1 MNVLAVGAHP
11 DDIELGCGGAL
22 LQHVARGDHVTMLV
36 MTTGGRGITTS
47 SRVFEQ
53 QDAARVL
60 GASLR
65 WGSFKDG
72 SIPDGA
78 PAILAIDEVITR
90 TNAQVVYTHAP
101 RDSHQDHRAV
111 ALATLAAARRMR
123 AMLYYETPSTQR
135 FEPTVYVDIADTL
148 DDKFR
153 ALCAHESQVMRDGS
167 IDLEALAATARF
179 RGAQARVSHA
189 EGFESSRLLWD
200 LKSGMTAGAHNLSS
214 PHETQFQP

>member
-22 LQHVARGDHVTMLV
+22 LQHVARGDHVTMFV
-36 MTTGGRGITTS
+36 MTAGQRGITTS

-65 WGSFKDG
+65 WGSFEDG

-78 PAILAIDEVITR
+78 PTILAIDEAIIG

-123 AMLYYETPSTQR
+123 GVLYYETPSTQR
-135 FEPTVYVDIADTL
+135 FEPTVFVEIADTL

-200 LKSGMTAGAHNLSS
+200 LKSRPTAGAQNLSS
-214 PHETQFQP
+214 SHETQFQP